1 MQCEEQI
8 ATMLTDFQI
17 LLVNAA
23 LQDDKFQELRVVEGE
38 VSAVVAELYLFM
50 QGTSNCSEFIQGFY
64 KIPRPYLSAPTLS
77 ITPHRSC
84 RFPSVLGSEHGQLI
98 PSVQL

>member
-38 VSAVVAELYLFM
+38 VSAVVQKEVPVAEPYLF
-50 QGTSNCSEFIQGFY
+50 IHY
-64 KIPRPYLSAPTLS
+64 
-77 ITPHRSC
+77 ITPKLLLPSC
-84 RFPSVLGSEHGQLI
+84 SWEWRWSTHSLGSTLAA
-98 PSVQL
+98 